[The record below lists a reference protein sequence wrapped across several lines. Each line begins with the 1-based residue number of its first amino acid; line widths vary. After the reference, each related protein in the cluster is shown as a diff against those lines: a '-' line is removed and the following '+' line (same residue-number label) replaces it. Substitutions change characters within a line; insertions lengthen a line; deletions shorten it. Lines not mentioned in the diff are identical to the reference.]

1 MKREGEGESGCQ
13 RERLRESVCGWVL
26 CGHGMASSGGR
37 GVGRDGVREMETEAM
52 MAEETMDELKKENEE
67 LRKKLHELQLQSRS
81 TCSTTGGCS
90 APAPTTSNGNDTTR
104 SKSWTKKITKLFGR
118 SDRLRSD
125 VESSSSLSSST
136 RRIQEAFWHEQLE
149 SPTDADIGDRLLHVL
164 ESVDPGWL
172 DETTRRTKT
181 NLPVL
186 DKATLRDVLDQDDR
200 ACWAS
205 HWEDERGVYR
215 LWGNKAAKMLF
226 GIRNR
231 WFSNH
236 KLKKRIL
243 LTDAMSA
250 QMQAVFWRARADFD
264 EGVYTPRATF
274 TFFYP
279 GEKKNPVLLRTFVS
293 AFRYK
298 EPKWLNKEEGVPGE
312 GVALFTECVPQ
323 RLYSQRHQNILVR
336 QHMML
341 KNSASPMTMF
351 LVEEDLKVCAIEQ
364 NPASMAF
371 MGYLADD
378 EMKNME
384 SKEAPNLCCD
394 DDCAIVLKDDLENL
408 FGSENLHL
416 VAELLENVRQ
426 GKRWVQRVKISS
438 QSRLPSC
445 FTKNTGLY
453 SRISTS
459 DRDIWHEVA
468 AIPTK
473 DPVTGQK
480 TVVVNQTDIT
490 DVVAAETQARSA
502 ADSTKQLLR
511 SLLPQHIIERLMEL
525 GGGEGAL
532 FRRSA
537 TMMDRVEYLAEEH
550 PSVTILFADI
560 VGFTTFSQSVKPK
573 QVMSMLNMLYDGFD
587 RMIDEFDVYKVETIG
602 DSYMVVGGL
611 LECKD
616 GVCFPAKGDKSH
628 ASRVVNFGVAMLEYA
643 STLTK
648 PDGTPINLRVGVHS
662 GACVSGIVGTKAPRY
677 CLFGDTVNVASRME
691 STGIPGCIQ
700 ASTSTRELSSDLP
713 WVSLGEKDI
722 KGKGKMVTYKLQPVF
737 D

>member
-1 MKREGEGESGCQ
+1 MAHDTMEDLKEENA
-13 RERLRESVCGWVL
+13 RLRKQLQELRLQQRSMGGSADGSKCSSQGCGSTSERR
-26 CGHGMASSGGR
+26 ASSQE
-37 GVGRDGVREMETEAM
+37 EMETRRNTSFKSKIQRLFSRTKRLGSVSESTDSAD
-52 MAEETMDELKKENEE
+52 AWD
-67 LRKKLHELQLQSRS
+67 RS
-81 TCSTTGGCS
+81 TSS
-90 APAPTTSNGNDTTR
+90 A
-104 SKSWTKKITKLFGR
+104 
-118 SDRLRSD
+118 
-125 VESSSSLSSST
+125 
-136 RRIQEAFWHEQLE
+136 RRIQDAFWHEQLDRP
-149 SPTDADIGDRLLHVL
+149 SDDDMGDRLLHVL
-164 ESVDPGWL
+164 DRLDPGWM
-172 DETTRRTKT
+172 EENARKKK
-181 NLPVL
+181 NVAPVL
-186 DKATLRDVLDQDDR
+186 DQTVLKEVLGQDDR
-200 ACWAS
+200 ACWAT
-205 HWEDERGVYR
+205 HWDDERGVYR
-215 LWGNKAAKMLF
+215 LWGNRAAKMLF
-226 GIRNR
+226 GLDGK
-231 WFSNH
+231 WFS
-236 KLKKRIL
+236 KRKVKKRIL

-264 EGVYTPRATF
+264 EGVCTPRATF
-274 TFFYP
+274 MFFYP
-279 GEKKNPVLLRTFVS
+279 GDQKNPVLLRTFVS

-298 EPKWLNKEEGVPGE
+298 EPHWINKDEGVAGE

-323 RLYSQRHQNILVR
+323 RLYSPRHQNILVR
-336 QHMML
+336 QHMMM

-351 LVEEDLKVCAIEQ
+351 LVEEELKVCAMEQ

-378 EMKNME
+378 EMKTMDP
-384 SKEAPNLCCD
+384 KDAPSSCCD
-394 DDCAIVLKDDLENL
+394 DDCAVVLKDDLENL
-408 FGSENLHL
+408 FGSENLQL
-416 VAELLENVRQ
+416 VAELLEDVRK

-438 QSRLPSC
+438 KARLPSC

-490 DVVAAETQARSA
+490 DVVAAEARARSA
-502 ADSTKQLLR
+502 AHSTKQLLR
-511 SLLPQHIIERLMEL
+511 SLLPQHIIEKLMEL

-587 RMIDEFDVYKVETIG
+587 RMIDEYDIYKVETIG

-628 ASRVVNFGVAMLEYA
+628 ASRVVNFGIAMLEYA

-648 PDGTPINLRVGVHS
+648 PDGTPIDLRVGVHS

-700 ASTSTRELSSDLP
+700 ASTSTRELSRELP
-713 WVSLGEKDI
+713 WVSLGEKEI
-722 KGKGKMVTYKLQPVF
+722 KGKGKMVTYKLQPSL